1 MKCMMKH
8 IRASVVCLAAALMAW
23 AQPVSGQTV
32 TTGTISG
39 VVTDSQGGVLPGTTV
54 SAVHVPTGT
63 SYEGVTQGDGRFS
76 LLNVRVGGPYRLSIE
91 LSGFR
96 PAIIDNVNVALGES
110 TQVPVTLQLAA
121 LSEVVQVTAEASPVF
136 TASKSGTT
144 DNIPTPV
151 IETLP
156 TINRSLQDVARTS
169 PYFNQIS
176 QDNFA
181 SALSVAGRNVRYN
194 NIQIDG
200 AVNNDVFS
208 IASSAGTPGGG
219 VETQPISFDVIQE
232 LQLLVSPYDV
242 RQGMFSGGGINA
254 ITKSGT
260 NDLRGS
266 AFYVFR
272 DQGLVGHGID
282 DRPIATFKDKQFG
295 GTAGGPLVRNRIFWL
310 ANAEGGRKNTPSGY
324 SASGASGVSF
334 GFKAEAQRILDIAR
348 TRYGYDPGGLDEFIR
363 DTNNNKFFARTDVN
377 LGANQLTVRHNFV
390 GGFNDV
396 GTQSNTTYKFPGNF
410 YRQNSKTNST
420 VGQLNSRFG
429 SAVNEFRVTYTRIR
443 DFRTIDG
450 RFPFVVVRLPD
461 GSRFNLGTENSSHAN
476 ELDQDAIEAHDDY
489 TMVRGAHTY
498 TFGTHNE
505 FFKFRNL
512 FIQNNFGNYDF
523 ASIDNFAAGI
533 AQGFDH
539 SFSLTGDPK
548 QSARFSV
555 QQFGV
560 YVGDQWRMRPRFTLT
575 YGVRWDKPRLPDTP
589 TANPAAVTNYGFR
602 TDVVPTPQQWSPR
615 AGFNWDLSRGEVR
628 QQVRGG
634 AGLFGGRNPFVYL
647 SNQYG
652 NTGIEFRRI
661 SLNFNA
667 ANSVPFSPDP
677 DNQPKSVGNAGTN
690 EIDVVDPDYQ
700 FPAIVR
706 GNLAY
711 DRSLFFGL
719 VGDVELLF
727 TNSVHDLTYRNLNLV
742 QTSTRPD
749 GRPFFGRVNSTF
761 NDVILLRNTDEGQ
774 SWMVTT
780 QLERRYSRG
789 WFARGAYSYGR
800 SDSISDGTNSTAR
813 STWINVY
820 TPGDINN
827 PAVAVSNFDV
837 RHRVVLSGSY
847 MADLP
852 GANVTLSMYYSGQT
866 GRPYSYNFGSDVNGD
881 GASTNDL
888 LYYPRE
894 SDVTITNA
902 TYAQLA
908 SFLDGGG
915 CEGFAPGT
923 IATRNSCRV
932 PWTNTLDFRAAV
944 DAPIGRYRPEFT
956 VDVLNL
962 LNLFDK
968 SSGQVLYAPFSD
980 LLVTTATEAA
990 GRYVY
995 TLNAIARP
1003 GGVRFTRDD
1012 LRSRWQVQLGLRF
1025 RF

>member
-1 MKCMMKH
+1 MKN
-8 IRASVVCLAAALMAW
+8 IQASAVCLAIALMAL
-23 AQPVSGQTV
+23 AQPVYGQTV
-32 TTGTISG
+32 TTGTIGG
-39 VVTDSQGGVLPGTTV
+39 VVTDSQGGVLPGSTV
-54 SAVHVPTGT
+54 VALHIPTGT

-76 LLNVRVGGPYRLSIE
+76 LLNVRVGGPYRLTIE

-96 PAIIDNVNVALGES
+96 TATFDDINVTLGES
-110 TQVPVTLQLAA
+110 TEVPVSLQLATV
-121 LSEVVQVTAEASPVF
+121 SEVVTVTAEASPIF
-136 TASKSGTT
+136 TGSRSGAT

-156 TINRSLQDVARTS
+156 TINRSMQDIARTS

-208 IASSAGTPGGG
+208 IASSAGTPGGQ

-232 LQLLVSPYDV
+232 LQLVVSPYDV

-260 NDLRGS
+260 NEFHGS
-266 AFYVFR
+266 VFYVFR
-272 DQGLVGHGID
+272 DQRLVGDGID
-282 DRPIATFKDKQFG
+282 DRPIATFNDKQFG

-324 SASGASGVSF
+324 SVSGTSGVSF
-334 GFKAEAQRILDIAR
+334 GFQAEAQRILDIAR

-363 DTNNNKFFARTDVN
+363 NTNNTKFFARSDVN
-377 LGANQLTVRHNFV
+377 LGDNQLTVRHNFV

-396 GTQSNTTYKFPGNF
+396 GSQSNTSYKFPANF
-410 YRQNSKTNST
+410 YRQNSRTNST

-443 DFRTIDG
+443 DYRTFDT

-476 ELDQDAIEAHDDY
+476 ELDQDAIEVHNDY
-489 TMVRGAHTY
+489 TIVRSAHTF
-498 TFGTHNE
+498 TIGTHNE

-539 SFSLTGDPK
+539 SFSLTSDPQ

-555 QQFGV
+555 AQFGV
-560 YVGDQWRMRPRFTLT
+560 YAGDQWRVGPRLTLT
-575 YGVRWDKPRLPDTP
+575 YGVRWDKPHMPDTP
-589 TANPAAVTNYGFR
+589 TANPAAVTNYGYR

-615 AGFNWDLSRGEVR
+615 AGFNWDLTRDEVR

-634 AGLFGGRNPFVYL
+634 IGLFGGRNPFVYL

-677 DNQPKSVGNAGTN
+677 DNQPKAVGNAGTN

-700 FPAIVR
+700 FPSIIR

-719 VGDVELLF
+719 VGGVELLF
-727 TNSVHDLTYRNLNLV
+727 TNTVNDLTYQNLNLV

-749 GRPFFGRVNSTF
+749 GRPFFGRINPTF
-761 NDVILLRNTDEGQ
+761 NDVILLQNTNQGQ

-780 QLERRYSRG
+780 QLDRRFSGG

-800 SDSISDGTNSTAR
+800 SDSVSDGTNSTAR

-827 PAVAVSNFDV
+827 PLVAVSNFDV
-837 RHRVVLSGSY
+837 RHRLVLSGSY
-847 MADLP
+847 MVGLP
-852 GANVTLSMYYSGQT
+852 RANVTLSMYYNGQT

-881 GASTNDL
+881 GSSTNDL
-888 LYYPRE
+888 LFYPRE

-902 TYAQLA
+902 TYGQLV

-915 CEGFAPGT
+915 CQDVAPGA
-923 IATRNSCRV
+923 IVTRNSCRA
-932 PWTNTLDFRAAV
+932 PWVNTLDFRAAV
-944 DAPIGRYRPEFT
+944 DAPIGRFRPEFT

-962 LNLFDK
+962 LNLFD
-968 SSGQVLYAPFSD
+968 SGNGQVLYAPFSD

-990 GRYVY
+990 GRYSY

-1012 LRSRWQVQLGLRF
+1012 LRSRWQVQIGLRL

>member
-1 MKCMMKH
+1 MMQH
-8 IRASVVCLAAALMAW
+8 IRAVFVGLALVALAL
-23 AQPVSGQTV
+23 AQPVFGQTV
-32 TTGTISG
+32 TTGTLSG
-39 VVTDSQGGVLPGTTV
+39 VVSDPQGGVLPGTTV
-54 SAVHVPTGT
+54 TATHVPTGT
-63 SYEGVTQGDGRFS
+63 NYEGVTQGDGRFS
-76 LLNVRVGGPYRLSIE
+76 LQNVRVGGPYRLMVE

-96 PAIIDNVNVALGES
+96 PAIIENINVTLGES
-110 TQVPVTLQLAA
+110 TQIPVTLQLAS
-121 LSEVVQVTAEASPVF
+121 LLEVVQVTAEASPIF

-144 DNIPTPV
+144 DNISTAV

-169 PYFNQIS
+169 PYFNQIAS
-176 QDNFA
+176 DNFA

-208 IASSAGTPGGG
+208 IASGAGTPGGQ

-232 LQLLVSPYDV
+232 LQLVVSPYDV

-260 NDLRGS
+260 NELHGS
-266 AFYVFR
+266 TFYVFR
-272 DQGLVGHGID
+272 DQRLVGDGID
-282 DRPIATFKDKQFG
+282 SRPIATFKDKQFG
-295 GTAGGPLVRNRIFWL
+295 GTVGGPLIRNKIFWL

-324 SASGASGVSF
+324 SVSGTSGVTF
-334 GFKAEAQRILDIAR
+334 PYRAEAQRILDIAR

-363 DTNNNKFFARTDVN
+363 DTNNNKVFARMDFN
-377 LGANQLTVRHNFV
+377 LGDSQLIARHNYV

-396 GTQSNTTYKFPGNF
+396 GSQSNTTYKFPANF

-443 DFRTIDG
+443 DFRTFDS

-489 TMVRGAHTY
+489 TMVRGSHSY

-523 ASIDNFAAGI
+523 ASIDTFAAGL

-539 SFSLTGDPK
+539 SFSLTGDP
-548 QSARFSV
+548 QQAARFKV
-555 QQFGV
+555 AQFGV
-560 YVGDQWRMRPRFTLT
+560 YAGDQWRVFPRFTLT
-575 YGVRWDKPRLPDTP
+575 YGIRWDKPHLPDTP
-589 TANPAAVTNYGFR
+589 TANPASVANYGFR
-602 TDVVPTPQQWSPR
+602 TDIVPSPQQWSPR
-615 AGFNWDLSRGEVR
+615 AGFNWDLTRGEVR

-634 AGLFGGRNPFVYL
+634 VGLFGGRNPFVYL

-661 SLNFNA
+661 SLTFNA
-667 ANSVPFSPDP
+667 ANSVPFSANP
-677 DNQPKSVGNAGTN
+677 DNQPKAVGNAGTN
-690 EIDVVDPDYQ
+690 EIDVVDPDYK
-700 FPAIVR
+700 FPSIVR

-711 DRSLFFGL
+711 DRSLWFGL
-719 VGDVELLF
+719 IGDVELLF
-727 TNSVHDLTYRNLNLV
+727 TNTVDDVTYRNLNLV

-749 GRPFFGRVNSTF
+749 GRPFFGRVNPTF
-761 NDVILLRNTDEGQ
+761 NDVILLRNTNEGQ
-774 SWMVTT
+774 SWMITT
-780 QLERRYSRG
+780 QLERRYAGG

-800 SDSISDGTNSTAR
+800 SDSVSDTTNSTAR

-827 PAVAVSNFDV
+827 PLVGVSNFDV

-847 MADLP
+847 QLDLRKT
-852 GANVTLSMYYSGQT
+852 NVTFSMYYSGQT
-866 GRPYSYNFGSDVNGD
+866 GRPYSYNFGTDVNGD

-888 LYYPRE
+888 LFYPRE
-894 SDVTITNA
+894 SDVTITNG

-908 SFLDGGG
+908 SFLDAGN
-915 CEGFAPGT
+915 CDGFSPGT
-923 IATRNSCRV
+923 IATRNSCRA
-932 PWTNTLDFRAAV
+932 PWTNTLDFRAAADV
-944 DAPIGRYRPEFT
+944 PIGRWRPEFT

-962 LNLFDK
+962 LNLLDHTK
-968 SSGQVLYAPFSD
+968 GQVEYAAFND

-990 GRYVY
+990 GRYAY

-1003 GGVRFTRDD
+1003 GGVRFARDD
-1012 LRSRWQVQLGLRF
+1012 LRSRWQVQLGLRL